1 MPYKDPDK
9 QHEYVRNSRKHFC
22 SPPSMEELP
31 RQYYVVMRPHGL
43 DITLYPQ
50 SEDSVLAGPMTLIA
64 ATDAYIT
71 AGGLEY
77 DFED

>member
-1 MPYKDPDK
+1 MPYKDPAK
-9 QHEYVRNSRKHFC
+9 QHAYVKAGRERFNN
-22 SPPSMEELP
+22 PPTMEELP

-71 AGGLEY
+71 AGGLAQ
-77 DFED
+77 DFGD